1 MSKLIAITHNFRLDL
16 VTNGKNYSARLTNLD
31 TDNEV
36 VGPYSEEE
44 STAAV
49 SAIDMIN
56 ASVLNIDPQERFD
69 LTQYALLTLVEMGYL
84 TKLHDGLVIDGYH
97 YYLAKDEGSI
107 SISYHFD
114 HERGLVGVVGKLAL
128 RTGEEFPYQAVFND
142 NGIDLKAT
150 LQLTADVTFEQ
161 MAVAT
166 GELTPEEIPTI
177 KALAADL
184 IDKYTDNL
192 AAL

>member
-1 MSKLIAITHNFRLDL
+1 MNKLIAITHNFRLDL
-16 VTNGKNYSARLTNLD
+16 VANGKNYSARLTNLD

-36 VGPYSEEE
+36 VGPYSDEA

-56 ASVLNIDPQERFD
+56 ASVLKIDPQERFD
-69 LTQYALLTLVEMGYL
+69 LTQYALLTLVGMGYL
-84 TKLHDGLVIDGYH
+84 TKLHEGLVIDGYH
-97 YYLAKDEGSI
+97 YYLAKDEASI
-107 SISYHFD
+107 SVTYLFD
-114 HERGLVGVVGKLAL
+114 HEKGLVGVNGSLAL
-128 RTGEEFPYQAVFND
+128 RTGEEFPYRAVFND
-142 NGIDLKAT
+142 DGIDLKAT
-150 LQLTADVTFEQ
+150 LQLTSDVTFEQ
-161 MAVAT
+161 MAIAT

-184 IDKYTDNL
+184 IDKYTNNL